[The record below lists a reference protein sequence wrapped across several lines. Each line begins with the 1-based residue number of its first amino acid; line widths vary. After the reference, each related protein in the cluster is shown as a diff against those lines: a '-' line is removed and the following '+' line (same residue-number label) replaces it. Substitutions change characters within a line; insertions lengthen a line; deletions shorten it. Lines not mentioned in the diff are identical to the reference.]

1 MPPTARQR
9 RKERNPSAEGRT
21 ASPRLRARAKVPTPP
36 ADAAMDVSSLVAA
49 WRRQPMWMLLA
60 VTSGACAAFNGV
72 FAKLTTTSLT
82 SSLSA
87 SVATLLGLSPA
98 NTTVDVLVRG
108 AFFGLN
114 LLFNALMWALFT
126 AALTR
131 AESTTRV
138 SIINVSA
145 NFMITALLGW
155 MVFGEQLRGMWWAGA
170 AMLAAGNVVIGRRE
184 EGKKS
189 AVGEGMEP
197 TAAGHGEAEGL
208 MRGEEDNGRDVDV
221 DLVEL
226 DDGVGRGREDGL
238 EPQHGDEQ
246 RRLRAGQ
253 EVDAPI

>member
-9 RKERNPSAEGRT
+9 RKEHTPSGEGHSHT
-21 ASPRLRARAKVPTPP
+21 GIKPRAKVPTPP
-36 ADAAMDVSSLVAA
+36 LADAAATMDISPLVAA

-87 SVATLLGLSPA
+87 SVATLLGLPPA
-98 NTTVDVLVRG
+98 NTTIDVLVRG
-108 AFFGLN
+108 TFFGLN

-145 NFMITALLGW
+145 NFVITASLGW

-184 EGKKS
+184 EEGKNKS
-189 AVGEGMEP
+189 AAEG
-197 TAAGHGEAEGL
+197 TAGHWEAQAEAEGL
-208 MRGEEDNGRDVDV
+208 MRGEEGDRP

-226 DDGVGRGREDGL
+226 DDDVGRQ
-238 EPQHGDEQ
+238 QHRDEQ